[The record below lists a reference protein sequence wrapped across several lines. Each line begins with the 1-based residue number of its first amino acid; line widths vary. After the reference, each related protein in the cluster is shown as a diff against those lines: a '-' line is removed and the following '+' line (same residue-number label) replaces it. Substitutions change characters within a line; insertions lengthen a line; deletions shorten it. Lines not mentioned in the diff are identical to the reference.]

1 MTKAIRMPPCST
13 CGVTRR
19 IKLPWRRCTWASNG
33 AGSVIESMAAAIG
46 RDDEKRAELTR
57 GKRRVLVALEV
68 ALNRLCEPGIHSSE
82 RIGGE
87 GEEREK
93 SPLSFFSRAASSRS
107 LPLSPRLQL
116 AVLSCLSVVCERRNS
131 GKAMADAPTSP
142 HAVLEALQLSLASDP
157 NALDHAR
164 LVLGQWARAP
174 RFYAYLVD
182 VFTSRE
188 GVQLEVRLQA
198 ALQFKNGVEKY
209 WRKGALQ

>member
-1 MTKAIRMPPCST
+1 MA
-13 CGVTRR
+13 
-19 IKLPWRRCTWASNG
+19 A
-33 AGSVIESMAAAIG
+33 AAAAIG

-68 ALNRLCEPGIHSSE
+68 ALNRLCGLGIHSSE
-82 RIGGE
+82 RIGGR
-87 GEEREK
+87 GEENKPRFR
-93 SPLSFFSRAASSRS
+93 SPLLFFFTRRQSVR

-116 AVLSCLSVVCERRNS
+116 AVLSCLSVPSERRNS

-174 RFYAYLVD
+174 RFYTYLVD